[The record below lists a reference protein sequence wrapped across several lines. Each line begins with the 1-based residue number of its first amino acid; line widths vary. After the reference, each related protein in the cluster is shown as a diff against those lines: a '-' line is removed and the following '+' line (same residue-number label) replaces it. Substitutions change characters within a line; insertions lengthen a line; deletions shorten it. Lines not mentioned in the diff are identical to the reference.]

1 MKHGSGIRNF
11 LYPLNFSGGIFMSEM
26 VRVEIIS
33 NLSKLNKMKR
43 LLSQLGVSGMTV
55 MQCMGCGIEKG
66 TQEYEVDER
75 VEMALIPK
83 WLIILYVKGDMLD
96 ELINKIKK
104 ELYTGHI
111 GDGKIFVSDL
121 TNVIR
126 VRTGE
131 EGLAALD

>member
-1 MKHGSGIRNF
+1 
-11 LYPLNFSGGIFMSEM
+11 MSEM

-83 WLIILYVKGDMLD
+83 WLIILYVKGDILD
-96 ELINKIKK
+96 ELIDKIKK

>member
-1 MKHGSGIRNF
+1 
-11 LYPLNFSGGIFMSEM
+11 MSEM

-55 MQCMGCGIEKG
+55 VQCMGCGIEKG

-75 VEMALIPK
+75 VEMSLIPK
-83 WLIILYVKGDMLD
+83 WLIILYVNRAILD
-96 ELINKIKK
+96 ELTDKIKK

-111 GDGKIFVSDL
+111 GDGKIFVSEL
-121 TNVIR
+121 SNVIR
-126 VRTGE
+126 IRTGE
-131 EGLAALD
+131 EGLAALN